1 MNTENKRNWMVW
13 AIVALVVMNLSTLAT
28 ILYHQN
34 QSKVPSGDSAKL
46 QQQLETDAEKF
57 SGRYFRDKLKLDG
70 EQMDKFREINP
81 VFRQQARA
89 ITIELSSKRKQ
100 MLEEMTAAKSDTN
113 KLNALSDSIGL
124 LHSNLKKLTYKYYLD
139 IKTICTIE
147 QQKQLEQLF
156 SDMFTNDAPMGFP
169 GRGGQGFHGGRQQG
183 KRLNNN

>member
-1 MNTENKRNWMVW
+1 MKTENKQSWMVW

-57 SGRYFRDKLKLDG
+57 SGRYFRDKLNLDG
-70 EQMDKFREINP
+70 NQMDKFRKINP

-89 ITIELSSKRKQ
+89 ITIELAAKRKQ
-100 MLEEMTAAKSDTN
+100 MLVEMASASADTN
-113 KLNALSDSIGL
+113 KLNALSDSIGI

-139 IKTICTIE
+139 LKGICNAE

-156 SDMFTNDAPMGFP
+156 NEMFTNDVPMGFP
-169 GRGGQGFHGGRQQG
+169 GKGGQGWQHGR
-183 KRLNNN
+183 RMNNN